1 MAHNNVKGIDYYK
14 YLEEVKLWKLKLKS
28 KKRM

>member
-1 MAHNNVKGIDYYK
+1 MVHNNVKGIDYYK

>member
-1 MAHNNVKGIDYYK
+1 MIHNNVKGIDYYK
-14 YLEEVKLWKLKLKS
+14 YLEEVKLWKLKS